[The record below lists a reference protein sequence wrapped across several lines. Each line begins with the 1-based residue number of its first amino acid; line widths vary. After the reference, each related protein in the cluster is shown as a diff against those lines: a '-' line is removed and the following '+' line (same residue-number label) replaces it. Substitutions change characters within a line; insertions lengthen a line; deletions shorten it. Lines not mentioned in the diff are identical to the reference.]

1 MHLKL
6 NRLRACRL
14 PIAGSSKRR
23 IAQLTA
29 ACSFDGAE
37 LFLSRR
43 WKRLAAWAP
52 NALIGSAADLQ
63 RLIDRVE
70 LGTIDLKSLDHAIF
84 VLTAVGDQ
92 PLTDAQRDNL
102 WRRFG
107 VPVFELYTDESR
119 ILAYECEAHDG
130 WHMEAGSSL
139 RIAGGEL
146 LFDANSGA
154 GLRTGLTREIDI
166 RPCACGRRGARL
178 VHSLNRQWREQP
190 ILAAIA

>member
-14 PIAGSSKRR
+14 PVVGNAKLR
-23 IAQLTA
+23 IAQLTG
-29 ACSFDGAE
+29 ACLFDSAE
-37 LFLSRR
+37 LFLPRR
-43 WKRLAAWAP
+43 WKQLAASAP

-70 LGTIDLKSLDHAIF
+70 LGTIDLKTLSHSIS

-92 PLTDAQRDNL
+92 PLTDAQRDSL
-102 WRRFG
+102 WQHFG

-130 WHMEAGSSL
+130 WHMAAGSSL
-139 RIAGGEL
+139 RIAAGEL
-146 LFDANSGA
+146 LYDSNRRE
-154 GLRTGLTREIDI
+154 GLRTGLKREIDSQ
-166 RPCACGRRGARL
+166 PCPCGRPGARL
-178 VHSLNRQWREQP
+178 VHSLNRQATDQP